1 MKISFLVPVGET
13 MPEIS
18 QPPPSGAAGKQSV
31 SMSCISLIIPK
42 SRSPNELQLEDFW
55 KL

>member
-18 QPPPSGAAGKQSV
+18 QPPPSGAAGNQSV
-31 SMSCISLIIPK
+31 SLLCISLIIPK
-42 SRSPNELQLEDFW
+42 STSPNEI
-55 KL
+55 